1 MPNIFAILEIGKR
14 AMQTQQ
20 VAMQTSNHNIA
31 NANTPGF
38 SRQEAFI
45 TATESLPAGDI
56 SSMGAQLQL
65 GTGTRIATVERL
77 RDVFIDTRIRE
88 ITQRLGYAQ
97 KKLEGL
103 DLIEVIF
110 NELTETVDINSIL
123 SEFWN
128 AWDSLAQDPSELA
141 TRIDLRQKGD
151 SLSADIRYL
160 YAQLQQLRPSS
171 DEEIKIKIND
181 INSHARL
188 IAELN
193 KEISSVAST
202 GGAANDLEDRRDLLI
217 DELSS
222 LTNIEVS
229 RLETGTLNVSIG
241 GTPLV
246 QGNDANQ
253 LSADIQEEFDDAFI
267 TIMSEADGNRVHI
280 VSGEVAG
287 LLEVRDEI
295 IPGLMSQLDNLVAA
309 VIEEVNSQHQ
319 VGYGLKGSTGV
330 NFFEPFVPSMSG
342 SNKGAAAQMRV
353 SDDIIADVGNIAA
366 GKADAV
372 GDNENA
378 LAISALRNKNV
389 LEGETLTFDAYYNRI
404 ITNIGSKTEESRLS
418 ALSADSILEQ
428 LLNRRESVSGVS
440 LDEELVNVI
449 RFQHVY
455 NAAARLITIVDEMMT
470 TVIEKT
476 GITR

>member
-20 VAMQTSNHNIA
+20 VAIQTSNHNIA

-45 TATESLPAGDI
+45 TATESLPASDI

-65 GTGTRIATVERL
+65 GTGTRISTVKRL
-77 RDVFIDTRIRE
+77 RDIFIDTRIRN
-88 ITQRLGYAQ
+88 IQQRLGYAQ

-110 NELTETVDINSIL
+110 NELTETVDINNII

-128 AWDSLAQDPSELA
+128 AWESLAQDPSELA

-151 SLSADIRYL
+151 SLATDIRYL
-160 YAQLQQLRPSS
+160 YAQLQQLRPAS
-171 DEEIKIKIND
+171 DEEIKIKIDD
-181 INSHARL
+181 INSHARF

-193 KEISSVAST
+193 KEITSVAST

-229 RLETGTLNVSIG
+229 RLETGVLNVSIS

-246 QGNDANQ
+246 QGDVANQ
-253 LSADIQEEFDDAFI
+253 LSVVEIDDSI
-267 TIMSEADGNRVHI
+267 VIISEADGNRVNI
-280 VSGEVAG
+280 VSGEVGG
-287 LLEVRDEI
+287 LLEVRDTI
-295 IPGLMSQLDNLVAA
+295 IPEIMSQLDNLAA
-309 VIEEVNSQHQ
+309 NIIDEVNVQHRE
-319 VGYGLKGSTGV
+319 GFGLDGSTGI
-330 NFFEPFVPSMSG
+330 NFFEPFVPLTPG
-342 SNKGAAAQMRV
+342 SNKGAATQIRL
-353 SDDIIADVGNIAA
+353 SDDIIEVAGLSKIAA
-366 GKADAV
+366 GKTPAA

-378 LAISALRNKNV
+378 LDISALRHKKV
-389 LEGETLTFDAYYNRI
+389 LANETLTFDAYYNL
-404 ITNIGSKTEESRLS
+404 TVTSIGSKTEECKLS
-418 ALSADSILEQ
+418 ALSTESILEQ

-476 GITR
+476 GVTR